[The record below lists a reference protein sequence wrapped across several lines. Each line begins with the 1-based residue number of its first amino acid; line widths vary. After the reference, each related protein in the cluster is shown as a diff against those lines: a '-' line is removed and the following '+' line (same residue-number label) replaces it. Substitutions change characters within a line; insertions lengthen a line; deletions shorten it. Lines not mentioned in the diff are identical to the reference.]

1 MVGFFSHW
9 FAMTGDEK
17 RVNNLQKNGTPRNN
31 TKNEKQRTPGNGML
45 ETNGG
50 TSSVD
55 VKITTTEDMNKVFN
69 EKDEKSRKWAM
80 KETREKSQWW

>member
-1 MVGFFSHW
+1 
-9 FAMTGDEK
+9 
-17 RVNNLQKNGTPRNN
+17 
-31 TKNEKQRTPGNGML
+31 ML